1 MRPYRTPWW
10 TSVSAT
16 SVPRFSFVSFF
27 FCLHSVS
34 LFLFFLW
41 RRVRETTTA
50 TATTILQIRA
60 AVVER
65 RRELDKLEIRFDC
78 ITFYTGINRS
88 LNNLNAGEWFFMQI
102 EWLIDGPL
110 ALEFQSSFLL
120 GFISIFFWWS
130 FFFQRCQFVNHFF
143 VFLLFHWKAMPI
155 YDFSL
160 FGAMAIAVLI
170 YYYDYDYDYCSYCY
184 DYEMLGWKEKKNQ
197 KNSSTVAYRFGRF
210 GRGGTSTGFPWP
222 FFFCFHTFRFFFDL
236 ARPSA
241 IVFFCSFLFF
251 LVPFSVAYIS
261 TKNHHRNNKKE
272 EKETEREEKG
282 RNVRRNRNESKKII
296 RVSFIHYPS
305 THRWFQ
311 CHGSLF
317 VFSLLQQQ
325 QKKTINELVSSIFA
339 SRNKKTTRFKVEIRL
354 GVNWWMLDCCCC
366 CCCCSNRRRR
376 ARWRGH
382 SWNNSTV
389 RFII

>member
-1 MRPYRTPWW
+1 MMDEC
-10 TSVSAT
+10 VGD
-16 SVPRFSFVSFF
+16 FSPTILFCFVF

-143 VFLLFHWKAMPI
+143 VYIVWFLSFWGYGYCCSYLLLWLWLWLLFLLLWLWNAGVERKKKSKKFVDGGVPVRSFRTRRDVDRFPVAVFLLFPHV
-155 YDFSL
+155 SVL
-160 FGAMAIAVLI
+160 FLI
-170 YYYDYDYDYCSYCY
+170 WHDHQRSFF
-184 DYEMLGWKEKKNQ
+184 LFV
-197 KNSSTVAYRFGRF
+197 S
-210 GRGGTSTGFPWP
+210 
-222 FFFCFHTFRFFFDL
+222 FFFF
-236 ARPSA
+236 
-241 IVFFCSFLFF
+241 
-251 LVPFSVAYIS
+251 VPFSVAYIS

-325 QKKTINELVSSIFA
+325 QKKQSMNSFLQFL
-339 SRNKKTTRFKVEIRL
+339 RVEIKRQH
-354 GVNWWMLDCCCC
+354 D
-366 CCCCSNRRRR
+366 SR
-376 ARWRGH
+376 
-382 SWNNSTV
+382 SK
-389 RFII
+389 FD